1 MEEPDPSSF
10 FFNPVQT
17 SLTKVLLLRYEFLVC
32 IFFSFFILWLVA
44 GVQGEQYLC
53 VSFPV
58 FLEIKYTYYSGEF
71 DLSIGLKIVKF
82 FKGELYCFAS
92 VYGTDYGRPESK

>member
-1 MEEPDPSSF
+1 MNSIYVCHFLFFWKSS
-10 FFNPVQT
+10 
-17 SLTKVLLLRYEFLVC
+17 
-32 IFFSFFILWLVA
+32 I
-44 GVQGEQYLC
+44 
-53 VSFPV
+53 
-58 FLEIKYTYYSGEF
+58 YYSGEF